1 MATINRDNLTP
12 ALRNY
17 LEKKEREEAK
27 KNESEKTPLM
37 KYMDKAKE
45 SGTLLSSADRRED
58 EDMEAFVRRT
68 KIEQKARES
77 ERKARD
83 AQYEKA
89 KPGISFDRAS
99 DAVKAMA
106 FARNM
111 PQPTAADR
119 LRNREGVKYT
129 APQTSVDFTAAAPK
143 NGYQAVA
150 NALGR
155 SDLARAKQEE
165 AGKKAQSERIAA
177 ARPMEQIYGDLDRLN
192 ARREAFEKTEA
203 ANDIADAINDLNMRE
218 QKELLEANRDTK
230 KSQAEVDAIRADIQ
244 KKYADLRKELENS
257 GEYEELNREKR
268 LLEQELRDSYSKIGS
283 EGDFEQFSRYSTT
296 ANSEEHRPIIT
307 QSGVFAGTT
316 GYDDWVYEYINKNPE
331 MLMAERNSR
340 LSETDAASVM
350 GYDLSYLQS
359 MTDEEI
365 GIYNYLYAKGGK
377 EKAEEYLDALQSDLY
392 TRQRSDSETRYA
404 SFAKE
409 HPVLAS
415 AASVASGA
423 ARGAAYAG
431 QLVDYLGDGEIDPNA
446 SYNAPVYGTNAV
458 RMAVSDQIQKKWGPV
473 GSFAYQTAMSMGD
486 FLTASGMTA
495 GTPLALLIMGSG
507 AAADTTM
514 SALERGVD
522 SGSALALGAVAGAAE
537 ALTEKISM
545 DALFKGDWDKK
556 AIRYIFKNAFSEGT
570 EEVMSDVINTFA
582 DVLIAGDK
590 SEWKH
595 SVAAYMEQGLDEKEA
610 FKKAFLDKMQEIG
623 LDFLG
628 GALSGT
634 VMSGTGVA
642 VNRIGTAAAKSD
654 VKFRQFEKLR
664 EGLIEDIDARLQKA
678 ADAEDGGVMLPT
690 ADAPGES
697 ASGGEIVS
705 GLDEPKEIRAKT
717 YDETVLD
724 KKIAEA
730 GTASEKS
737 GLRLGVS
744 QDRIETA
751 KVLSERTGRDVV
763 FYSDTSEQ
771 GKKIDGYYDPSSGNI
786 MLNKDAASGK
796 AVAVVLGH
804 ELTHTLEQ
812 TQAYAELDEMVFESI
827 LREGK
832 NPETER
838 ANIADLYG
846 RAGITLS
853 DEAIDAEIVA
863 KYVEKNLLNNKAA
876 IRELMR
882 TKPSLVRQI
891 RRRLD
896 RIAMQLAGTESLMDM
911 QTLEAAVKI
920 YRDAEKELMKEEF
933 AAAAPV
939 KTVSADDVTVAKEET
954 AAETTVQS
962 GDDVNARTAPTA
974 KPTAARETVAEEK
987 DSSEAVK
994 RASDEPLA
1002 SGWDEYLEEIEA
1014 QYEAGEITEEERD
1027 EAYSYVEEARDTGV
1041 PFDRASVKIEDIEGK
1056 IPAFV
1061 RKVKEAVTGKTEADV
1076 KAGKPV
1082 SGEQELKFSI
1092 SLDEEF
1098 MDSADRLNTAM
1109 RRVPVNV
1116 MADARAARA
1125 EIKRIFEDPEKV
1137 DLLNLPP
1144 ENIGNTY
1151 IPNGSYDGTEEN
1163 TTVCIRSLAA
1173 DALMDAVA
1181 EHLGRPLT
1189 VEDTITVSQEYWRY
1203 TDQPECLYCYVA
1215 MDRKAYREFL
1225 GSYLKQ
1231 RDDAIANIR
1240 NGMSREE
1247 AYKAFLD
1254 GRKDT
1259 KPQKARFDMWLKN
1272 DQNGAAVITEADLAS
1287 DAAMKEAVA
1296 RDPSLEAQINDARKY
1311 AQGAS
1316 WAKKRIGYTAYNNH
1330 ILGWNPERIRNLN
1343 SQYGLRMYSFSDF
1356 SPAFILENMQMIT
1369 DASVRGLKMLGYTKD
1384 INFAKIFAPSGININ
1399 ISTFAYEQDGE
1410 YVQDGMQGADWAEAQ
1425 KLRDQYGNVGIT
1437 FVAVNDAQVEWAISQ
1452 DWIDV
1457 VIPFHLVRTGSK
1469 VAEHFGWTNYTQMSS
1484 DVKSEGWKK
1493 GDKKSIYPAEHQ
1505 NDKETYLAALERN
1518 HLKPRF
1524 EKWIG
1529 HPNYMKLVNETRLS
1543 ANDTPAVQP
1552 KFDMDAAKA
1561 AIDEMAKRG
1570 GYYVPVGRTDENM
1583 HEIAGEIADKIR
1595 ADERQYSVSDEEY
1608 MSAVESGDTETA
1620 QRMVD
1625 EAAKNAGYVIK
1636 AYHGTTADFF
1646 AFDKH
1651 RVGKGNDQYGAG
1663 FYFASDKS
1671 ASEHY
1676 GGRVIDVALRMEK
1689 PFVISSTNL
1698 LDSGITFT
1706 EEQAYEIIKRH
1717 PMIYDP
1723 EESPLGDYYDSYWE
1737 DGAEDW
1743 MIEDLAR
1750 QYTELGYLDSD
1761 LFRHYPNELH
1771 EAVRDVTGYDGIIV
1785 NFRNGDK
1792 FYVAW
1797 FDNQMKSVD
1806 PVTYDD
1812 NGNVIPLADRFKESN
1827 NDIRYSVSDEEPK
1840 RLSTFLPT
1848 QAMTRLKKG
1857 EDAFAK
1863 TLANTFVER
1872 GNGVRDGEFVK
1883 EISGKLRSM
1892 ASEYIKYGTAP
1903 DAALDEMFR
1912 QYNTAETPEAEA
1924 WQFSAFERAAKEF
1937 QSTLDVVKRFSDSR
1951 AVPEEKTEKENRE
1964 FSTEEAEKLFEAQRN
1979 ARKVLDRVKA
1989 RALLTEEDKLVMG
2002 KIRRGEKSVEQLAP
2016 AMYNVEDI
2024 REVLE
2029 AQSAFD
2035 EADKQV
2041 KLYQK
2046 AIKAGYLTEAEDAL
2060 SDIADW
2066 TDKAQPL
2073 AYWRETI
2080 DRNFRDIIK
2089 DEEKANE
2096 FIRHYIKPIH
2106 KAEADRQRMLKD
2118 YRGRVKALNLNEKPA
2133 EGEKVSESY
2142 AVQLLGEAEDNI
2154 RILEKMRKPDAVR
2167 DGRTLDEWRS
2177 VIETMWT
2184 ENPSLDQAKI
2194 RDGVEA
2200 FRVIYDELLK
2210 QMNEVLLRNG
2220 YAPVR
2225 YRSGYFPHFTAGSE
2239 DSVLAKFGRIFGIRL
2254 EVNPLPT
2261 SINGLTQDFKPGK
2274 AWFSHALERTGF
2286 ETAYDAVAG
2295 FEQYIGGVSDVIHHT
2310 DNIQRLRAL
2319 TSQIRWLSADE
2330 GLRQQVQKIEN
2341 DEDLSEEQ
2349 KQSLK
2354 SELFEKGRYRMSNLA
2369 VYLDE
2374 YTNRLAN
2381 KKNRI
2386 DRGME
2391 QLIGRKAY
2399 TVMNNLESRVAAN
2412 MIGFNIGSALTNII
2426 PLNQAQALIG
2436 PKYTLRGMWDA
2447 LQNLKNND
2455 GLAAQSDFLASRRGS
2470 DRLGLTGV
2478 EKFSNIAGMPMELV
2492 DNIVSEAIVRAAYLK
2507 NLESGMSEDA
2517 ALEDADAVAAS
2528 LIADRS
2534 KGALP
2539 LIFDV
2544 KNPFVKLLTQFQVE
2558 VNNEFSVIFKDIPK
2572 AFKEKG
2578 LAKLAAVL
2586 LQYFLGAKIFNDL
2599 YEKALGRRPAFDP
2612 LEMVNDAVG
2621 GLTGYQLPNVLDIFE
2636 PEAWNPGRENPADV
2650 ITDLGTAA
2658 LESLPFVGGVLGGG
2672 RVPIQSA
2679 LPDVGNVID
2688 AVADNT
2694 WSAKRRINTL
2704 ATELLKP
2711 AAYLVPPAAGGLMK
2725 KALGTTAA
2733 AIRGGVYGVQDVVQD
2748 DGSVVGEDVLKY
2760 PFYRGSA
2767 GEFALNTARSL
2778 MSGTSTTTGGAEW
2791 VESGFK
2797 GLSRNE
2803 TQAYELMLD
2812 AGEDQ
2817 HAAWDLLQS
2826 MKKAEADKAA
2836 GISKNKA
2843 AKKILRESGI
2853 SDEAKAAVYTIMY
2866 ASDLNKELIAN
2877 ASNEKYAVK
2886 TALALMDISDIPAGV
2901 NSKTAEIC
2909 RIIADADLDYR
2920 TALSIY
2926 EKEVSEKHDDKISSV
2941 MAAGMTFDDY
2951 LRARSKYAALDN
2963 SGGNNLDKTAD
2974 MMKWID
2980 RNYKK
2985 EAHRA
2990 VLQDVFDFRSAIM
3003 MPASESS
3010 VVKNYKAMIESG
3022 MSEDRAYE
3030 VASAVSALEPLEG
3043 KSTVSAAQRARAVLD
3058 TVSDDEERASALAA
3072 VLKDDYKKYGIA
3084 HDLGVGFDVYTSFR
3098 ETLPSYDADGNSSYS
3113 QAEIV
3118 NAIES
3123 LTGAISPEEM
3133 IALLMSGQS
3142 IPSGTALTDAHKA
3155 VLWQLATGSESAKNN
3170 PYSTSAGN
3178 KVIEMLGRAE

>member
-1 MATINRDNLTP
+1 MATIKKEKLSP

-17 LEKKEREEAK
+17 IELKERKEKQEADSK
-27 KNESEKTPLM
+27 KTPLM

-45 SGTLLSSADRRED
+45 SGTLLSSADMNEGEDVKAFARRS
-58 EDMEAFVRRT
+58 
-68 KIEQKARES
+68 KIEQKYRES
-77 ERKARD
+77 KRKERD
-83 AQYEKA
+83 AQYENA
-89 KPGISFDRAS
+89 KPDISFDSAS
-99 DAVKAMA
+99 DTVKAMA

-150 NALGR
+150 NALVR

-165 AGKKAQSERIAA
+165 AGRKAQSERIAA
-177 ARPMEQIYGDLDRLN
+177 ARPMEQVYGDLDRLK

-244 KKYADLRKELENS
+244 KKYAALRKELENS
-257 GEYEELNREKR
+257 GEYEELNRKRR

-340 LSETDAASVM
+340 LGETDAASAM

-392 TRQRSDSETRYA
+392 ARQRSDSETRYA
-404 SFAKE
+404 NFAKE

-446 SYNAPVYGTNAV
+446 SYNAPVYDTNAV
-458 RMAVSDQIQKKWGPV
+458 RKAVSDQIQKKWGPV

-556 AIRYIFKNAFSEGT
+556 AIKYIFKNAFSEGT

-595 SVAAYMEQGLDEKEA
+595 SVAAYMEQGFDEKEA

-634 VMSGTGVA
+634 VMSGSGVA

-690 ADAPGES
+690 ADGIGES

-933 AAAAPV
+933 AAAAPAEA
-939 KTVSADDVTVAKEET
+939 VSADDVMVAKEE
-954 AAETTVQS
+954 AVAETTVQS
-962 GDDVNARTAPTA
+962 GDDVSGRTAPTA
-974 KPTAARETVAEEK
+974 KQTAVRETVAEEK
-987 DSSEAVK
+987 ESSETIR
-994 RASDEPLA
+994 RASDEPLPT
-1002 SGWDEYLEEIEA
+1002 GWDEFLERIEA
-1014 QYEAGEITEEERD
+1014 LYEAGEITEEERD
-1027 EAYSYVEEARDTGV
+1027 ELYSYVEEARDTGV

-1061 RKVKEAVTGKTEADV
+1061 RKVREAVSGKTKVGERKYSISEINGENVVVVHKADV
-1076 KAGKPV
+1076 DELMNEKGESLPAKVRAYLTRKFRNQVLPVGDNGKAYIRREGKNEYTNPA
-1082 SGEQELKFSI
+1082 KR
-1092 SLDEEF
+1092 LDEDLFESKMRAASDF
-1098 MDSADRLNTAM
+1098 DELLAASEYIGRSNDDGRHPEAVRGWDTYRTTFLVEKEKGEYTAFNGDIKVKLIARGDCFYDITNIKDITNSSAGQALIKAAGSIDDVSADSIAHPEE
-1109 RRVPVNV
+1109 VVN
-1116 MADARAARA
+1116 
-1125 EIKRIFEDPEKV
+1125 
-1137 DLLNLPP
+1137 
-1144 ENIGNTY
+1144 GN
-1151 IPNGSYDGTEEN
+1151 S
-1163 TTVCIRSLAA
+1163 
-1173 DALMDAVA
+1173 
-1181 EHLGRPLT
+1181 
-1189 VEDTITVSQEYWRY
+1189 
-1203 TDQPECLYCYVA
+1203 
-1215 MDRKAYREFL
+1215 RK
-1225 GSYLKQ
+1225 
-1231 RDDAIANIR
+1231 
-1240 NGMSREE
+1240 
-1247 AYKAFLD
+1247 
-1254 GRKDT
+1254 
-1259 KPQKARFDMWLKN
+1259 
-1272 DQNGAAVITEADLAS
+1272 
-1287 DAAMKEAVA
+1287 
-1296 RDPSLEAQINDARKY
+1296 
-1311 AQGAS
+1311 
-1316 WAKKRIGYTAYNNH
+1316 
-1330 ILGWNPERIRNLN
+1330 
-1343 SQYGLRMYSFSDF
+1343 
-1356 SPAFILENMQMIT
+1356 
-1369 DASVRGLKMLGYTKD
+1369 
-1384 INFAKIFAPSGININ
+1384 
-1399 ISTFAYEQDGE
+1399 
-1410 YVQDGMQGADWAEAQ
+1410 
-1425 KLRDQYGNVGIT
+1425 
-1437 FVAVNDAQVEWAISQ
+1437 
-1452 DWIDV
+1452 
-1457 VIPFHLVRTGSK
+1457 
-1469 VAEHFGWTNYTQMSS
+1469 
-1484 DVKSEGWKK
+1484 
-1493 GDKKSIYPAEHQ
+1493 
-1505 NDKETYLAALERN
+1505 
-1518 HLKPRF
+1518 
-1524 EKWIG
+1524 
-1529 HPNYMKLVNETRLS
+1529 
-1543 ANDTPAVQP
+1543 
-1552 KFDMDAAKA
+1552 
-1561 AIDEMAKRG
+1561 
-1570 GYYVPVGRTDENM
+1570 
-1583 HEIAGEIADKIR
+1583 
-1595 ADERQYSVSDEEY
+1595 YSVSDEE
-1608 MSAVESGDTETA
+1608 S
-1620 QRMVD
+1620 
-1625 EAAKNAGYVIK
+1625 N
-1636 AYHGTTADFF
+1636 
-1646 AFDKH
+1646 
-1651 RVGKGNDQYGAG
+1651 
-1663 FYFASDKS
+1663 
-1671 ASEHY
+1671 
-1676 GGRVIDVALRMEK
+1676 EK
-1689 PFVISSTNL
+1689 QT
-1698 LDSGITFT
+1698 
-1706 EEQAYEIIKRH
+1706 
-1717 PMIYDP
+1717 
-1723 EESPLGDYYDSYWE
+1723 
-1737 DGAEDW
+1737 
-1743 MIEDLAR
+1743 
-1750 QYTELGYLDSD
+1750 
-1761 LFRHYPNELH
+1761 LFN
-1771 EAVRDVTGYDGIIV
+1771 T
-1785 NFRNGDK
+1785 
-1792 FYVAW
+1792 
-1797 FDNQMKSVD
+1797 
-1806 PVTYDD
+1806 
-1812 NGNVIPLADRFKESN
+1812 
-1827 NDIRYSVSDEEPK
+1827 
-1840 RLSTFLPT
+1840 LPT
-1848 QAMTRLKKG
+1848 QAMTKLKKA
-1857 EDAFAK
+1857 EETFA
-1863 TLANTFVER
+1863 ANL
-1872 GNGVRDGEFVK
+1872 
-1883 EISGKLRSM
+1883 S
-1892 ASEYIKYGTAP
+1892 
-1903 DAALDEMFR
+1903 EMFALNSEKGEPVNIDPADIR
-1912 QYNTAETPEAEA
+1912 AISSGYILNGEKTASALNSLFEKYKTAKSPEGDAYQYGQFGRLADQYENTLKA
-1924 WQFSAFERAAKEF
+1924 
-1937 QSTLDVVKRFSDSR
+1937 VKRFADSKKQLST
-1951 AVPEEKTEKENRE
+1951 PKETTERKHYA
-1964 FSTEEAEKLFEAQRN
+1964 TEEAAKLFEAQRA
-1979 ARKVLDRVKA
+1979 ARRELDRVKA
-1989 RALLTEEDKLVMG
+1989 RALLTEEDKIAMG
-2002 KIRRGEKSVEQLAP
+2002 KVRRGEMSLNQLDP
-2016 AMYNVEDI
+2016 SEYNADDI
-2024 REVLE
+2024 RAVLE
-2029 AQSAFD
+2029 AQTAFD
-2035 EADKQV
+2035 EADKQIKV
-2041 KLYQK
+2041 YRGE
-2046 AIKAGYLTEAEDAL
+2046 IKAGYMGEAEAAL
-2060 SDIADW
+2060 ANIADW

-2089 DEEKANE
+2089 DEEKAGE
-2096 FIRHYIKPIH
+2096 FIRHYIKPVG
-2106 KAEADRQRMLKD
+2106 KAEANRQKMIED
-2118 YRGRVKALNLNEKPA
+2118 YRERVKALKLKEKPA
-2133 EGEKVSESY
+2133 DGEKVSESY

-2225 YRSGYFPHFTAGSE
+2225 YRSGYFPHFTIGSE
-2239 DSVLAKFGRIFGIRL
+2239 DAVLAKFSRLFGINL

-2274 AWFSHALERTGF
+2274 TWFSHALERTGF

-2341 DEDLSEEQ
+2341 DENLSEEQ
-2349 KQSLK
+2349 KQDLK
-2354 SELFEKGRYRMSNLA
+2354 AKKFEEGRFHMSNLA

-2381 KKNRI
+2381 KKTRI
-2386 DRGME
+2386 DRGLE
-2391 QLIGRKAY
+2391 QLIGRKYY
-2399 TVMNNLESRVAAN
+2399 TIMNNLESRVAAN

-2528 LIADRS
+2528 LMADRS

-2544 KNPFVKLLTQFQVE
+2544 KNPFAKLLTQFQVE
-2558 VNNEFSVIFKDIPK
+2558 VNNEFSVIFKDIPRR
-2572 AFKEKG
+2572 FKEKG

-2586 LQYFLGAKIFNDL
+2586 LQYFFGAKIFNDI
-2599 YEKALGRRPAFDP
+2599 YEKVLGRRPAFDP
-2612 LEMVNDAVG
+2612 IEMLNDAVG
-2621 GLTGYQLPNVLDIFE
+2621 GLTGYQLPNVLDIFK

-2679 LPDVGNVID
+2679 LPDVGNVVD

-2733 AIRGGVYGVQDVVQD
+2733 AIRGGVYGVKDVEQD

-2836 GISKNKA
+2836 GVSKNKA

-2866 ASDLNKELIAN
+2866 ASDLNKGLIAN

-2886 TALALMDISDIPAGV
+2886 AALALMDISDIPDEV

-2926 EKEVSEKHDDKISSV
+2926 EKEVSKKHGDKIFSV
-2941 MAAGMTFDDY
+2941 MDAGMTFDDY

-2974 MMKWID
+2974 MLKWID

-3072 VLKDDYKKYGIA
+3072 VLKDDYRKYGIA

-3133 IALLMSGQS
+3133 IALLMSGQP
-3142 IPSGTALTDAHKA
+3142 IPSGTALTDAQKA
-3155 VLWQLATGSESAKNN
+3155 VLWQLATGSKSAKNN